1 MRSFPVR
8 AGLRRGIVIGVA
20 LATLL
25 APSTTFVGGALA
37 QSALGPGAAGMVA
50 NSGGQ
55 PVLLRAIPGFDGEVV
70 AAYPEGTPADII
82 EGPIASADGVTW
94 LGVSIGGVTGYM
106 VADYLASSTP
116 ASESVPVETAAAP
129 VELSA
134 SAAPAAE
141 IPAPATSLSDLPTNP
156 VSTADLNL
164 RAGPSYDDAVL
175 TVIPAGTP
183 LSVTGDWSAGFAG
196 VTYEGQFGWVDTSW
210 VGAGDAATQPADV
223 TLLQEA
229 APAETAPAAEMTAGD
244 DSALVSDLTAPAGET
259 AQALDTA
266 QLHLG
271 PTETDEVLRVLPA
284 DARVV
289 ITGATADGWTPVWYN
304 GTWGFV
310 RADLLSAGAPA
321 AVSLAQDAAAA
332 DPASAVP
339 TDPGALEA
347 TTLSDVNLRAAPDT
361 TAAILATIPA
371 GVALAPLA
379 GPEAGYYQV
388 AFDSQTGWVI
398 ADALQVS
405 TTALQ
410 KADRQQSG
418 GKVEGSEPADNA
430 RKSSGG
436 ISWPIAGGTWEIM
449 QGYNGSS
456 HQNQDDLWQYYYS
469 LDLVREDG
477 ETAGQTIIAPVNGVV
492 TWTDPS
498 SGGISIDMGDGHAVA
513 LFHVTFDGSLQAG
526 TPVSQGQALGKIS
539 GPGGPGFAGT
549 AHVHFTLWSS
559 SDDGNWDRHAEP
571 FTGKYAIEGM
581 SFPDIGGSSQY
592 AGTEF
597 NP

>member
-1 MRSFPVR
+1 MRSFPAR

-20 LATLL
+20 LATFF
-25 APSTTFVGGALA
+25 APSTTFVGDTLA
-37 QSALGPGAAGMVA
+37 QDALGPGAAGMVA

-55 PVLLRAIPGFDGEVV
+55 PVLLRATPGFDGEVV

-82 EGPIASADGVTW
+82 EGPIAGADGVTW

-106 VADYLASSTP
+106 VADYLAGGGP
-116 ASESVPVETAAAP
+116 ASEPAPAEALSAP
-129 VELSA
+129 VEMSA
-134 SAAPAAE
+134 SATEELPAPAA
-141 IPAPATSLSDLPTNP
+141 SLGDLPANP

-183 LSVTGDWSAGFAG
+183 LTITGDWSAGFAG
-196 VTYEGQFGWVDTSW
+196 VTYQGQFGWVDTSW
-210 VGAGDAATQPADV
+210 VGPGEAAPQPADT

-229 APAETAPAAEMTAGD
+229 APALDTTAGD
-244 DSALVSDLTAPAGET
+244 DSALVSDLTAPEGQA
-259 AQALDTA
+259 AQAIDTA
-266 QLHLG
+266 DLRLG
-271 PTETDEVLRVLPA
+271 PAESDEVLRVLPA
-284 DARVV
+284 GASVV
-289 ITGATADGWTPVWYN
+289 ITGPTTGGWTPVWYN
-304 GTWGFV
+304 GTWGFI
-310 RADLLSAGAPA
+310 RADLLSAGAPDSA
-321 AVSLAQDAAAA
+321 SLAQEAAPADQRDAAAP
-332 DPASAVP
+332 DS
-339 TDPGALEA
+339 DSLEA
-347 TTLSDVNLRAAPDT
+347 TTISDVNLRAAPDT
-361 TAAILATIPA
+361 TATILTTIPA
-371 GVALAPLA
+371 GVALTPLA

-388 AFDSQTGWVI
+388 AFDGQTGWVI

-436 ISWPIAGGTWEIM
+436 IIWPITGGTWEIM

-513 LFHVTFDGSLQAG
+513 LFHVTFDGGLQAG
-526 TPVSQGQALGKIS
+526 TPVTQGQALGKIS
-539 GPGGPGFAGT
+539 GPGGPGFSGT
-549 AHVHFTLWSS
+549 AHVHFTLWAS
-559 SDDGNWDRHAEP
+559 SDDGNWDRQAEP
-571 FTGKYAIEGM
+571 FTGKYAIAGM

>member
-1 MRSFPVR
+1 MRSFPAR
-8 AGLRRGIVIGVA
+8 AGFRRGIVIGVA

-25 APSTTFVGGALA
+25 APSMTFGGALA
-37 QSALGPGAAGMVA
+37 QSALGPGASGMVA

-55 PVLLRAIPGFDGEVV
+55 PVLLRATPGFDGEVV

-82 EGPIASADGVTW
+82 EGPIAGGDGVTW
-94 LGVSIGGVTGYM
+94 IGVSIGGVAGYM
-106 VADYLASSTP
+106 VADYLASSAP
-116 ASESVPVETAAAP
+116 ASEPAPVETTAAP
-129 VELSA
+129 VEMGA
-134 SAAPAAE
+134 SADPAEE
-141 IPAPATSLSDLPTNP
+141 IPAPAASLGDLPANP
-156 VSTADLNL
+156 ISTADLNL

-175 TVIPAGTP
+175 TIIPAGTP
-183 LSVTGDWSAGFAG
+183 LTVTGDWSAGFAG
-196 VTYEGQFGWVDTSW
+196 VTYQGQFGWVDTSW
-210 VGAGDAATQPADV
+210 VGAGDAASPPADV

-229 APAETAPAAEMTAGD
+229 APAEAAPAAEMAADD
-244 DSALVSDLTAPAGET
+244 DSALVSDLTAPAGE
-259 AQALDTA
+259 AARAIDTA
-266 QLHLG
+266 NLRLG
-271 PTETDEVLRVLPA
+271 PADADEVLRVLPA
-284 DARVV
+284 GAPVI
-289 ITGATADGWTPVWYN
+289 ITGATTDGWTPVWYN
-304 GTWGFV
+304 GTWGFI
-310 RADLLSAGAPA
+310 RADLLSVGASD
-321 AVSLAQDAAAA
+321 AVTLAQDAAPADQPDAA
-332 DPASAVP
+332 PDS
-339 TDPGALEA
+339 GALEA

-361 TAAILATIPA
+361 TAAILTTIPA
-371 GVALAPLA
+371 GVALTPLV

-388 AFDSQTGWVI
+388 AFDGQSGWVI

-410 KADRQQSG
+410 KADRQKSG
-418 GKVEGSEPADNA
+418 GKVEGSEPAENA
-430 RKSSGG
+430 RTNSGG
-436 ISWPIAGGTWEIM
+436 IIWPVSGGTWQIM

-456 HQNQDDLWQYYYS
+456 HQNQDGLWQYYYS

-477 ETAGQTIIAPVNGVV
+477 ETAGQTIVAPVNGVV

-513 LFHVTFDGSLQAG
+513 LFHVTFDGALQAG

-539 GPGGPGFAGT
+539 GSGGPGFSGT

-571 FTGKYAIEGM
+571 FTGKYSIEGM

-597 NP
+597 TP